1 MISFQWLRAA
11 LLAVGCLAGASL
23 AHAHGDSKGH
33 THKHQHNDEA
43 HVHGVGELEVVQ
55 DGPRVSI
62 SLYSPLHN
70 VLGFERAPRT
80 EVEKNRVKAANAQ
93 LKSKALYAFTPAAQC
108 QQTDVRVRSEV
119 LNPHSHG
126 PGADHQDASESEH
139 SDVKVIW
146 EFACAKP
153 DALKDIDVRLF
164 KAFPGFETL
173 QTQALFAKGQVGA
186 KLTSKQSKLVAP

>member
-1 MISFQWLRAA
+1 MISSQLIRASI
-11 LLAVGCLAGASL
+11 VGMVCLASVSVVQ
-23 AHAHGDSKGH
+23 AHGDAKAH
-33 THKHQHNDEA
+33 THKHHHADEA

-80 EVEKNRVKAANAQ
+80 EAEKSRVKASNAQ
-93 LKSKALYAFTPAAQC
+93 LKSKGLYDFTPAAQC
-108 QQTDVRVRSEV
+108 QQTDVRIRSEV
-119 LNPHSHG
+119 LNPHGHG
-126 PGADHQDASESEH
+126 PGADHQHAGGSEH

-146 EFACAKP
+146 EFECAKP
-153 DALKDIDVRLF
+153 EAVKEIDVRLF
-164 KAFPGFETL
+164 KVFPGFETL